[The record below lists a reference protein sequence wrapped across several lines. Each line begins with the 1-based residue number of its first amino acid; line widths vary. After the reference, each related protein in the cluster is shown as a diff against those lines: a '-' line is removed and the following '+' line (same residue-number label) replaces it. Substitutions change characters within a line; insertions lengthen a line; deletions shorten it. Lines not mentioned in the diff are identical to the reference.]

1 MRVNALTTETGLK
14 VGPVVLETLIRHY
27 FERRKTRNT
36 TTQLRQDELLY
47 DEVFNVVK
55 SFLRAASFA
64 NTRTPSP
71 PSVHVVRLLVPM
83 TSCDEAARI
92 LITAFGGK
100 EAAQRIVG
108 GVKWW
113 QVRGI
118 NGVDAQWITAKKD
131 WETAQRRTKMKEK
144 TKDASSGSLP
154 ATDPMTETGNDSGIY
169 EKHMDEM
176 RCILYSHGD
185 LYLIRP
191 PPGAAHRPVN
201 PAHIIIAGDSA
212 GGGLSLALL
221 QVIRDSGLPTPAG
234 GDVLPE
240 WGLSLQKPSVLWPP
254 PPDELSKR
262 VHASLRTRI
271 REVFRPDQPYD
282 PTATMLSMAQSTSAG
297 QPVDV
302 GTTTS
307 LPISDSQHID
317 QNVSL
322 VARSGDTLSTSNQLH
337 LYTQNNLLTHPLVSP
352 VMSYLGG
359 LPPLLFIASDR
370 EVLRDE
376 IIYTA
381 HKAANP
387 EKYPIQDSSRTL
399 YPSLNRIED
408 RCEPTQVHLQY
419 CFRAIATFCKYVT
432 GIPMTPAPPPPTPDN
447 NFPTNVGSHSS
458 LSPNRGLDA
467 REDSLVAMKSDTP
480 RRKSLSRSL
489 SSRFSRMMQSRS
501 RLSRTSS
508 EDGVLQK
515 EPAPPLAS
523 GDDSFVLTSLAQSPD
538 SSETSY
544 LRRQE
549 PPFQVT
555 AGEPRVYRS
564 SGNPWDGTMIRE
576 RISTQGIIRP
586 LEPESELSALTIDP
600 DIIGCMSELTLRRY
614 LDARAMFDKKFA
626 YTIRTIER
634 DRKRN
639 LQLAKRDIKRDL
651 AALHHK
657 LILSDAESGGPSS
670 SMTSRGRREGS
681 FASSGS
687 WNWAWALDGEE
698 RPPPSSI
705 VSRRDTAEARH
716 LAKIA
721 DQFLFQDDQ
730 ALSGNRFW
738 SAVLNFFTSDQDQQP
753 SDTNLTKRPSRL
765 DRLFLR
771 ERSVKDISSRDGV
784 TKE

>member
-14 VGPVVLETLIRHY
+14 VGPVVLETLIKHY
-27 FERRKTRNT
+27 FERRKTGTT

-55 SFLRAASFA
+55 TFDQSHFYALPVCFA

-83 TSCDEAARI
+83 TSCDEAAEI

-100 EAAQRIVG
+100 EAAQRVVG

-131 WETAQRRTKMKEK
+131 LETAKRRTKMKEK
-144 TKDASSGSLP
+144 TKEGFSESLP
-154 ATDPMTETGNDSGIY
+154 ATDPSTERVTDS
-169 EKHMDEM
+169 
-176 RCILYSHGD
+176 D

-191 PPGAAHRPVN
+191 PPGAAHCPVN
-201 PAHIIIAGDSA
+201 PAHIIVAGDSA

-221 QVIRDSGLPTPAG
+221 QVIRDSGLPAPAG
-234 GDVLPE
+234 GVLISPWCDLTHSFSSIHTNTATDVLPE

-271 REVFRPDQPYD
+271 REVFRSDQPYD

-307 LPISDSQHID
+307 LPISDSRHID

-322 VARSGDTLSTSNQLH
+322 LARSGDTLSTSNQLH

-352 VMSYLGG
+352 AMSYLGG

-376 IIYTA
+376 IIYT
-381 HKAANP
+381 
-387 EKYPIQDSSRTL
+387 
-399 YPSLNRIED
+399 
-408 RCEPTQVHLQY
+408 
-419 CFRAIATFCKYVT
+419 
-432 GIPMTPAPPPPTPDN
+432 
-447 NFPTNVGSHSS
+447 
-458 LSPNRGLDA
+458 
-467 REDSLVAMKSDTP
+467 
-480 RRKSLSRSL
+480 
-489 SSRFSRMMQSRS
+489 
-501 RLSRTSS
+501 
-508 EDGVLQK
+508 DGVIPISMRDDPFILTD
-515 EPAPPLAS
+515 PAQP
-523 GDDSFVLTSLAQSPD
+523 PD
-538 SSETSY
+538 SSGPSS
-544 LRRQE
+544 LRLQE
-549 PPFQVT
+549 PVFQGT
-555 AGEPRVYRS
+555 AGDSRIYRF
-564 SGNPWDGTMIRE
+564 SGNSWDGTMIRE
-576 RISTQGIIRP
+576 RISTQGIVRP
-586 LEPESELSALTIDP
+586 LEPESELSALAIDP

-614 LDARAMFDKKFA
+614 LDASAMFDKKFA
-626 YTIRTIER
+626 HTIRAIER

-639 LQLAKRDIKRDL
+639 LKLAKKDTKRDL

-657 LILSDAESGGPSS
+657 LFLSEAESSSSSS
-670 SMTSRGRREGS
+670 SMTSRGRRAGS
-681 FASSGS
+681 FTSSGS

-721 DQFLFQDDQ
+721 DEFLLQDDK

-738 SAVLNFFTSDQDQQP
+738 SAVLNFFTSDQDQLP

-765 DRLFLR
+765 DRFFLR
-771 ERSVKDISSRDGV
+771 ERSKDISSRDSEKNEGYTV
-784 TKE
+784 KS